1 MPDPALLCCC
11 TCPDADSA
19 QRIAEALVAERLA
32 ACVNHLPGIASTYRW
47 QGEITTDSEHLLL
60 IKTTTAR
67 FEALRERLLAMHPYE
82 LPELI
87 AVPVERGH
95 EAYLAWLQDAVA
107 GRTHD
112 C

>member
-107 GRTHD
+107 DRTHD